1 MMLRVPTTVKRGTRR
16 NLQVFECC
24 APLGQQT
31 VPKRTR
37 LDLSCKELP
46 RWTRIQVIFVLLVAK
61 EMKLNFSDA
70 FLLRRW
76 LHPGGVSAA
85 WLAQWKSTL
94 NVVISFLFD
103 FWIIF
108 DLLFWWCLEHQW
120 LERSASTL
128 AWTWH
133 ILRWKVAH
141 PFSPKLHNLSPAW
154 WRMLG
159 KKEHLMPESA
169 RCWMA
174 WTFPTKMKWKMWL
187 LKKTIWKT
195 LVLKQLLQA
204 IAL

>member
-24 APLGQQT
+24 APLGQQA

-61 EMKLNFSDA
+61 EMKLNFSDT

-85 WLAQWKSTL
+85 WLAQWKTTL
-94 NVVISFLFD
+94 NVVISFLFH
-103 FWIIF
+103 FWVF
-108 DLLFWWCLEHQW
+108 FGLLFWWCLEHQR

-133 ILRWKVAH
+133 IWFMFSSSLHRLPTLESCTPLFPKTPQLVSGLMKNARKKRTFDAWERKVLDGMNRSNGNEVKNVT
-141 PFSPKLHNLSPAW
+141 P
-154 WRMLG
+154 
-159 KKEHLMPESA
+159 
-169 RCWMA
+169 
-174 WTFPTKMKWKMWL
+174 
-187 LKKTIWKT
+187 
-195 LVLKQLLQA
+195 
-204 IAL
+204 

>member
-1 MMLRVPTTVKRGTRR
+1 
-16 NLQVFECC
+16 
-24 APLGQQT
+24 
-31 VPKRTR
+31 
-37 LDLSCKELP
+37 
-46 RWTRIQVIFVLLVAK
+46 
-61 EMKLNFSDA
+61 MKLNFSDT

-76 LHPGGVSAA
+76 LHPGGVSAV
-85 WLAQWKSTL
+85 WLAQLKTTL
-94 NVVISFLFD
+94 KVVISFLFES

-108 DLLFWWCLEHQW
+108 DLLFWWCLEHQR

-133 ILRWKVAH
+133 IWFMFSSTLHRLPTLESCT

-174 WTFPTKMKWKMWL
+174 WTFPTKMKLKMWL
-187 LKKTIWKT
+187 LKKSPSEKH
-195 LVLKQLLQA
+195 LSLNSYCQA